1 MALTRI
7 ILCALNKKNLWNSVH
22 YEQSYRRS
30 FWPTLCRIFRKTIFR
45 PLGGAAPQIFTRA
58 RELPSL
64 TTAAFTGNMNP
75 PYNFFQRVVKNW
87 LKMQYRSLGVSPD
100 ETLGLDAALGW
111 SVNASTT
118 FGGPLALKFGRAK
131 NVQKSMRFTTAFEL
145 SANISG
151 TDKDNDKI

>member
-1 MALTRI
+1 
-7 ILCALNKKNLWNSVH
+7 
-22 YEQSYRRS
+22 
-30 FWPTLCRIFRKTIFR
+30 
-45 PLGGAAPQIFTRA
+45 
-58 RELPSL
+58 
-64 TTAAFTGNMNP
+64 
-75 PYNFFQRVVKNW
+75 
-87 LKMQYRSLGVSPD
+87 MQYRSLGVSPD